1 MEDFLRLA
9 LNLVH
14 TYHSNKE
21 DKNGRVYTMHLY
33 KVMSSGLSDKEK
45 IVGLLHDLIEDNPP
59 LTVDY
64 LKGLG
69 FPEDIVS
76 AIGSLTRLDGEN
88 YNDYIERVSK
98 DPLARKVK
106 INDLKDNLDVT
117 RFKSL
122 DESNL
127 SLLNRYLKAYH
138 YLINID

>member
-1 MEDFLRLA
+1 MISTRLLYFVGVSIEKCIGVGYLIKRRLWGYSMILLRI
-9 LNLVH
+9 
-14 TYHSNKE
+14 T
-21 DKNGRVYTMHLY
+21 
-33 KVMSSGLSDKEK
+33 
-45 IVGLLHDLIEDNPP
+45 P

-69 FPEDIVS
+69 FPEDIVA

-98 DPLARKVK
+98 NPLARKVK

-127 SLLNRYLKAYH
+127 P
-138 YLINID
+138 LINR

>member
-1 MEDFLRLA
+1 MENFLRLA

-21 DKNGRVYTMHLY
+21 DKTGRVYTMHLY
-33 KVMSSGLSDKEK
+33 KVMSGGLSDKEK

-69 FPEDIVS
+69 FPDDIVS

-88 YNDYIERVSK
+88 YNDYIERGIK
-98 DPLARKVK
+98 E
-106 INDLKDNLDVT
+106 
-117 RFKSL
+117 SL
-122 DESNL
+122 SEKGKN
-127 SLLNRYLKAYH
+127 K
-138 YLINID
+138 

>member
-14 TYHSNKE
+14 TYHSSKE
-21 DKNGRVYTMHLY
+21 DKNGRVYTIHLY
-33 KVMSSGLSDKEK
+33 KVMISGLSNKEK

-69 FPEDIVS
+69 FPDDIVA
-76 AIGSLTRLDGEN
+76 AIASLTRLEGEN

-98 DPLARKVK
+98 NPLARKVK
-106 INDLKDNLDVT
+106 INDLKDNLDIT

-122 DESNL
+122 EESNL

>member
-1 MEDFLRLA
+1 M
-9 LNLVH
+9 
-14 TYHSNKE
+14 
-21 DKNGRVYTMHLY
+21 G
-33 KVMSSGLSDKEK
+33 SGLSDKEK

-69 FPEDIVS
+69 FQEDIVA
-76 AIGSLTRLDGEN
+76 AIGSLTRLEGEN

-98 DPLARKVK
+98 NPLARKVK
-106 INDLKDNLDVT
+106 INDLKDNLDLT

-127 SLLNRYLKAYH
+127 SLLNRYLKAYN